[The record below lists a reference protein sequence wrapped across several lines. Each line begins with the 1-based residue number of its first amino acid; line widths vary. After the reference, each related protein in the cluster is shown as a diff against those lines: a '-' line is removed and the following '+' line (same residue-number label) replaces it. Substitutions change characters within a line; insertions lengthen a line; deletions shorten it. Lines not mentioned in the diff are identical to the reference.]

1 MLSSIHL
8 QASSIVSVRCTI
20 MGGRGGFW
28 PQTVSAHPLSPFCS
42 HVDGYCLVMNTAG
55 NLCHYVPPYIGFV
68 EPASWPNLISAPVHH
83 CMLHQHR
90 PSVWELIKS
99 TQASIHQRLPAGPVP
114 TVLLGIWLQIDRC
127 CMLAASGFY
136 YPGSAG
142 KIQFSQEWLGI
153 LTHLSLICEQGSRS
167 ERSNTIL
174 LVEKF
179 GKMRADGGKIR
190 K

>member
-1 MLSSIHL
+1 MVVSGLRQSQHILFHHSALMLMVIVWSWIQLAICACVSLCAAVHRLCGAGQLAKSYISPCPPLYVASTSAQCLGAYKIHTSL
-8 QASSIVSVRCTI
+8 HPSALTSRACPHGAVRN
-20 MGGRGGFW
+20 MAPDRPVLHVGGFW
-28 PQTVSAHPLSPFCS
+28 
-42 HVDGYCLVMNTAG
+42 
-55 NLCHYVPPYIGFV
+55 
-68 EPASWPNLISAPVHH
+68 
-83 CMLHQHR
+83 
-90 PSVWELIKS
+90 
-99 TQASIHQRLPAGPVP
+99 
-114 TVLLGIWLQIDRC
+114 
-127 CMLAASGFY
+127 FY